1 MEVRFYHLQS
11 STVEQALPSLLEKAL
26 QQEMRAVVLAG
37 SEERLQSLDS
47 GLWTYRPDSFL
58 PHGTAADGH
67 AADQP
72 IWLTVKPENPNSASV
87 LFSLD
92 GQGIDGV
99 ENIKLAC
106 DIFDGADPEALA
118 AARERWKAAKEQ
130 GHELTYWQQGE
141 RGGWEKKN

>member
-37 SEERLQSLDS
+37 SAERLQSLDIS
-47 GLWTYRPDSFL
+47 LWTYRPDSFL

-67 AADQP
+67 AEDQP
-72 IWLTVKPENPNSASV
+72 IWLTTQAENPNSASV

-92 GQGIDGV
+92 GQGVGGVDG
-99 ENIKLAC
+99 IKLAC
-106 DIFDGADPEALA
+106 DIFDGADADALA

-130 GHELTYWQQGE
+130 GNELTYWQQGE
-141 RGGWEKKN
+141 RGGWEKKS

>member
-11 STVEQALPSLLEKAL
+11 STVEQALPSLLSKAL
-26 QQEMRAVVLAG
+26 EQDMRAVVLAG
-37 SEERLQSLDS
+37 SEERLQTLDTY
-47 GLWTYRPDSFL
+47 LWTFRPDSFL

-67 AADQP
+67 AEDQP
-72 IWLTVKPENPNSASV
+72 VWLTLKTENPNRASV

-92 GQGIDGV
+92 GQGIEGI
-99 ENIKLAC
+99 EGIKLAC
-106 DIFDGADPEALA
+106 DIFDGGDPEVLA

-141 RGGWEKKN
+141 KGGWEKKS

>member
-37 SEERLQSLDS
+37 SEERLQSLDNY
-47 GLWTYRPDSFL
+47 LWTYRPDSFL

-72 IWLTVKPENPNSASV
+72 IWLTVQAENPNAASV

-92 GQGIDGV
+92 GQGFDEVQGIQ
-99 ENIKLAC
+99 LAC

-118 AARERWKAAKEQ
+118 AARERWKTAKEK

-141 RGGWEKKN
+141 RGGWEKKV